1 MPNNYSHILW
11 DWNGTLLNDSWLCV
25 EVLNTLL
32 KEIDKPPLNLEE
44 YRSNFNFPVI
54 DFYKFLQFETDPKNF
69 QLISQKFINKYE
81 ERWLKECTLHTEVKN
96 TLLKISDMGISQS
109 ILSAAHSAALEI
121 GLSHFKIKPFF
132 VSIIGTNNIYAKGKI
147 ENAKK
152 WMDENIMNPQ
162 KILLIGDTLHDYE
175 VAKAIGVNC
184 ALIPNGHCSFD
195 RLKQLNAKVVQNA
208 PEILNLLKT

>member
-1 MPNNYSHILW
+1 MPHNYSHILW

-32 KEIDKPPLNLEE
+32 EEIDKPPLNLEE

-54 DFYKFLQFETDPKNF
+54 NFYKFLQFETDPKNF
-69 QLISQKFINKYE
+69 QLISKKFINQYE
-81 ERWLKECTLHTEVKN
+81 ERWLKECTLHTKVKN

-109 ILSAAHSAALEI
+109 ILSAAHSEALEI
-121 GLSHFKIKPFF
+121 GLSYFKIKPFF
-132 VSIIGTNNIYAKGKI
+132 ISIIGTNNIYAEGKI

-152 WMDENIMNPQ
+152 WMDENMINPQ
-162 KILLIGDTLHDYE
+162 EILLIGDTLHDYE
-175 VAKAIGVNC
+175 VAQAIGVNC
-184 ALIPNGHCSFD
+184 ALIPHGHCSFD

-208 PEILNLLKT
+208 PEILNILKN